1 MTTLVR
7 TDRADQAAAT
17 LSAGELA
24 EVVQAFGSA
33 SERLASSH
41 ESLELETRRLRE
53 ELAEA
58 RGQLARARELAAL
71 GELAAGIAHEIRN
84 PLGAIVLGIE
94 DLRAGLAGDRH
105 PRVAACDALRRAA
118 GRIESIV
125 ADVLRFAREGR
136 LERRPVAV
144 RPIVDEALA
153 DLAAT
158 LDRSGAAVRIVDRD
172 RREPTPLAELDRG
185 LCVQAVAN
193 LVRNAVEAMESLP
206 AAGRVVR
213 IELGRVRRCDAG
225 GRRGEQ
231 VTIAVEDRGPGVPDA
246 EFVRIFRPF
255 ASGRGGTGLGLAI
268 VHRIVDAHGGR
279 ITVRNVSPGA
289 RFEMSLPVRADPGSD
304 PAPEAGDPL
313 SLATWRRLGRDGP
326 PRRAG

>member
-1 MTTLVR
+1 MSTLAR
-7 TDRADQAAAT
+7 PELGTT
-17 LSAGELA
+17 LSASDLA
-24 EVVQAFGSA
+24 EVVRAFGSA
-33 SERLASSH
+33 SERLSDSH
-41 ESLELETRRLRE
+41 EALELETRRLRE

-58 RGQLARARELAAL
+58 REQLARARELAAL

-84 PLGAIVLGIE
+84 PLGAILLHAE
-94 DLRAGLAGDRH
+94 MLRSGLAATGD
-105 PRVAACDALRRAA
+105 PRLAACDAVRRAA
-118 GRIESIV
+118 GRIETIV

-144 RPIVDEALA
+144 REIVDEALA

-158 LDRSGAAVRIVDRD
+158 LGHASVTVKVVERD
-172 RREPTPLAELDRG
+172 RRETRAELDRG
-185 LCVQAVAN
+185 LCAQAVAN
-193 LVRNAVEAMESLP
+193 LVRNAVEAMSSTP
-206 AAGRVVR
+206 ADGRVVR
-213 IELGRVRRCDAG
+213 IELGGERRADAR
-225 GRRGEQ
+225 GRRADH

-255 ASGRGGTGLGLAI
+255 ASGTGRGTGLGLAI

-279 ITVRNVSPGA
+279 VTVRNLEVGA
-289 RFEMSLPVRADPGSD
+289 RFELSLPV
-304 PAPEAGDPL
+304 APDLPPDLAPDDAGPDDPL

>member
-1 MTTLVR
+1 VTTLAR
-7 TDRADQAAAT
+7 TDLPAAT
-17 LSAGELA
+17 LTAGELA
-24 EVVQAFGSA
+24 EVVEAFGSA

-84 PLGAIVLGIE
+84 PLGAILLHAEVLRSE
-94 DLRAGLAGDRH
+94 LARDGDR
-105 PRVAACDALRRAA
+105 RVAAIDPVRRAA
-118 GRIESIV
+118 ARIEAIV
-125 ADVLRFAREGR
+125 TDVLRFAREGR
-136 LERRPVAV
+136 LERRPVEV
-144 RPIVDEALA
+144 RSIVDEALA

-158 LDRSGAAVRIVDRD
+158 LDGAAVTVRVQERD
-172 RREPTPLAELDRG
+172 RREPGHSAELDRG

-193 LVRNAVEAMESLP
+193 LVRNAVEAMGSLP
-206 AAGRVVR
+206 ARERIVR
-213 IELGRVRRCDAG
+213 IELGRERRCDTG
-225 GRRGEQ
+225 GRRVDH
-231 VTIAVEDRGPGVPDA
+231 VTVAVEDRGPGVPDA

-279 ITVRNVSPGA
+279 VTVRNLDRGA
-289 RFEMSLPVRADPGSD
+289 RFELSFPAVSDVR
-304 PAPEAGDPL
+304 PEEPTDGDPL
-313 SLATWRRLGRDGP
+313 SIATWRRLGRDGP